1 MPVAVVNASVP
12 ASAYGARTCP
22 RTTAT
27 ETRVHYF
34 DVLRAER
41 DAAEAT
47 LGRPL
52 IDPIAFAADVL
63 ALELDEALNREHGR
77 IN

>member
-1 MPVAVVNASVP
+1 M
-12 ASAYGARTCP
+12 
-22 RTTAT
+22 
-27 ETRVHYF
+27 
-34 DVLRAER
+34 LRAER